1 MNVFG
6 SAEVGCAVQ
15 PGMVSVIVPFYNEEE
30 LAAAAAAEII
40 AVMQDGGRPW
50 ELILVDDGSH
60 DQTRSAL
67 AAAIA
72 QCPQARLLCLA
83 KNFKQTAALQAG
95 IDAACGEFVVTLDGD
110 MQNDPRDIPRL
121 LLELHTHDLDMV
133 SGWRRRRQDTLLL
146 RKLPSAMAN
155 RLIGWLTGVRSVDL
169 GCGIKAYRSNVL
181 KRVRLMGE
189 MHRFIPIWLATVTS
203 VHRMRY
209 IEVHHR
215 PRTLGQSKYG
225 LSRTFRV
232 LIDLLTVIFFLRFE
246 GRPAHFFGAVGL
258 PMLIVGTGIL
268 GWLGFLKLALGE
280 SIGTRPILLLGVLL
294 TLSGVQMLSTGVLAE
309 FIVRSHQQATPRR
322 LYVIREEVRGG
333 SAGTPRPPPHE
344 APALQ
349 CLGG

>member
-1 MNVFG
+1 MTA
-6 SAEVGCAVQ
+6 SPDIEAVLPLR
-15 PGMVSVIVPFYNEEE
+15 PGMVSVVVPFFNEEE
-30 LAAAAAAEII
+30 LAASAAAEII
-40 AVMQDGGRPW
+40 AVMEQGTQPW
-50 ELILVDDGSH
+50 ELILVDDGSR
-60 DQTRSAL
+60 DRTRKVL
-67 AAAIA
+67 ATAIA
-72 QCPQARLLCLA
+72 GCAQAQLLCLS

-95 IDAACGEFVVTLDGD
+95 IDAACGEYIVTLDGD

-121 LLELHTHDLDMV
+121 LAELDRHDLDMV

-146 RKLPSAMAN
+146 RKIPSVLAN

-169 GCGIKAYRSNVL
+169 GCGIKAYRAEVL

-203 VHRMRY
+203 AQRMRY

-258 PMLIVGTGIL
+258 PMLLSGMGIL

-280 SIGTRPILLLGVLL
+280 SIGSRPVLLLGILL

-309 FIVRSHQQATPRR
+309 FIVRGHQQASPRR
-322 LYVIREEVRGG
+322 LYVVREHLRGG
-333 SAGTPRPPPHE
+333 SASTAQAR
-344 APALQ
+344 
-349 CLGG
+349 